1 MESRPLTQAGKQ
13 LLEEACLL
21 DLDCDVVDAAA
32 VAVVALALDGHVGR
46 DGLGAVGE
54 EDVLVRGRQI
64 EEADD
69 CEEDDA
75 RDQEP
80 DGRENPGHRFRIR
93 LAAPVGQRR
102 PRVRPP
108 STGTTVP
115 VTYDAR
121 SEARKQTTSATSR
134 GRPKRR
140 SGMTARSSAR
150 ERSAYTSASRGVSIR
165 PGAIELTVT
174 PSGPTSRASVFA
186 QPITPGRTEFESAR
200 L

>member
-1 MESRPLTQAGKQ
+1 RRPLAYSREE
-13 LLEEACLL
+13 LLEQARLL
-21 DLDCDVVDAAA
+21 HLDRDVVDAAA
-32 VAVVALALDGHVGR
+32 VVVASLPLDRHVRR
-46 DGLGAVGE
+46 DGPGPVGQ

-64 EEADD
+64 EKADD
-69 CEEDDA
+69 GEEQDA
-75 RDQEP
+75 CDQEP
-80 DGRENPGHRFRIR
+80 DRRENPGHCFRIR
-93 LAAPVGQRR
+93 SARWPGQRR

-150 ERSAYTSASRGVSIR
+150 ERSA
-165 PGAIELTVT
+165 
-174 PSGPTSRASVFA
+174 
-186 QPITPGRTEFESAR
+186 
-200 L
+200 